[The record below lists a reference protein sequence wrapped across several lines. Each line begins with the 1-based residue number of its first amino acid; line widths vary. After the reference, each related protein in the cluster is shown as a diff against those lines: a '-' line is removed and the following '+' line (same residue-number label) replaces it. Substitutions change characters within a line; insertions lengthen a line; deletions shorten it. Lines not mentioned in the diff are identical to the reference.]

1 MDTPSALARP
11 MRLGT
16 SSPIT
21 MDTKA
26 TATVMMTG
34 ARPRAM
40 AESGAMPKL
49 MSHVASGSDSLVEA
63 TADEAKPTSVMA
75 TWMVASSWSESA
87 ASLIARSARLS
98 PSSASC
104 SSTARLAVVSAISDI
119 EK

>member
-1 MDTPSALARP
+1 MRRMRARSSEQAPVSHTSGRAIFWNTESGPTTCLDTPSALARP
-11 MRLGT
+11 IRLGT

-49 MSHVASGSDSLVEA
+49 MSHVASGSDRLVEA

-75 TWMVASSWSESA
+75 T
-87 ASLIARSARLS
+87 
-98 PSSASC
+98 
-104 SSTARLAVVSAISDI
+104 
-119 EK
+119 

>member
-1 MDTPSALARP
+1 
-11 MRLGT
+11 
-16 SSPIT
+16 

-49 MSHVASGSDSLVEA
+49 MSHVASGSDRLVEA

-75 TWMVASSWSESA
+75 TWMVANS
-87 ASLIARSARLS
+87 
-98 PSSASC
+98 
-104 SSTARLAVVSAISDI
+104 
-119 EK
+119 